1 MQTKNIIISAII
13 GIIIIAGAFF
23 AVFGSSLKN
32 LSQDTD
38 VQVAAPVADTPK
50 MPTTPAAPAAT
61 GKTMAD
67 VAMHNSASS
76 CWSAIN
82 GQVYDLTNWV
92 NAHPGGKASI
102 LMICGKDGSPLF
114 NAQHGGDRRPATI
127 LEKYLIGSLN

>member
-1 MQTKNIIISAII
+1 MQAKNIIISAII
-13 GIIIIAGAFF
+13 GIIIIAGAFY
-23 AVFGSSLKN
+23 AAFGSSLKN
-32 LSQDTD
+32 PSRDTD
-38 VQVAAPVADTPK
+38 MQVAAPAADTPK
-50 MPTTPAAPAAT
+50 MPVAPAVPAAT

-102 LMICGKDGSPLF
+102 LTICGKDGSPVF
-114 NAQHGGDRRPATI
+114 NAQHGGDRKPAAI
-127 LEKYLIGSLN
+127 LAEYLIGSLN